1 MIKKERNTSKIMFGA
16 SIAILA
22 GTSVLERLAPNM
34 SDEARIASRAANK
47 AAITLGIIS
56 GLQLFV
62 DRDEE
67 TENKCRPI
75 DVDFEEV

>member
-1 MIKKERNTSKIMFGA
+1 MTKKERNANKVMFGA
-16 SIAILA
+16 SIAVLT
-22 GTSVLERLAPNM
+22 GTSVLARLAPNM

-47 AAITLGIIS
+47 AAATLGIIS

-67 TENKCRPI
+67 TENTCRPI